1 MSNMNQFSP
10 FFVDKTDD
18 TAQDNAFTTY
28 VAGLNMVDRARFM
41 RDMAGHLEQ
50 TPTSQ
55 TNDTDPITPVELE
68 RNTYATAASKQLTE
82 MPNQKQPLIATAGS
96 NPSPVC

>member
-10 FFVDKTDD
+10 FSEDKTND
-18 TAQDNAFTTY
+18 TAQNNAFTTY
-28 VAGLNMVDRARFM
+28 VAGLDMVDRAMFM
-41 RDMAGHLEQ
+41 RDTAGHLEQ

-68 RNTYATAASKQLTE
+68 GNSYATTARKHLSD
-82 MPNQKQPLIATAGS
+82 MPNCKQQPIA
-96 NPSPVC
+96 

>member
-10 FFVDKTDD
+10 FFADETDD
-18 TAQDNAFTTY
+18 TAQNNAFTTY
-28 VAGLNMVDRARFM
+28 VAGLNMVDRAMFM

-55 TNDTDPITPVELE
+55 TNDTDPITPIELE
-68 RNTYATAASKQLTE
+68 RNSYATTARKHLAE
-82 MPNQKQPLIATAGS
+82 MPNRKQPPIAELEEEEG
-96 NPSPVC
+96 N

>member
-1 MSNMNQFSP
+1 MGNMNQFSP
-10 FFVDKTDD
+10 FFADETDD
-18 TAQDNAFTTY
+18 TAQNNAFTTY
-28 VAGLNMVDRARFM
+28 VAGQNMVDRARFM

-68 RNTYATAASKQLTE
+68 RNTYATTARKHLAE
-82 MPNQKQPLIATAGS
+82 MPNRKQPPIAELEEEEG
-96 NPSPVC
+96 N